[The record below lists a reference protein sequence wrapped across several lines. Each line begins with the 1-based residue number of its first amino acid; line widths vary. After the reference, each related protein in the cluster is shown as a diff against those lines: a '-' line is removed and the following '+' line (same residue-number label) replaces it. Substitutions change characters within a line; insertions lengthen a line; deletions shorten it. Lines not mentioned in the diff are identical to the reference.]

1 MLIAIGFWLEIAKGF
16 QDLLQCWRVFAIA
29 RFISGRENNVSHG
42 VWQLHVSHTL
52 PLGVG
57 LCRGIFVDE
66 IVAAVGRVAGGDFF
80 FRFAVH
86 FFHSLDRPRDKFVH
100 ILWKFLFAMTK
111 GEQLGRKYAVI
122 PCETL

>member
-1 MLIAIGFWLEIAKGF
+1 MLIAIGFWLEIAKGS

-57 LCRGIFVDE
+57 FCRGIFVDE
-66 IVAAVGRVAGGDFF
+66 IVAAVLPVAIFSFGLPCTSSIPLIAHATNSFTSWNCVLAI
-80 FRFAVH
+80 FAYMIV
-86 FFHSLDRPRDKFVH
+86 
-100 ILWKFLFAMTK
+100 FASDHDEPF
-111 GEQLGRKYAVI
+111 G
-122 PCETL
+122 